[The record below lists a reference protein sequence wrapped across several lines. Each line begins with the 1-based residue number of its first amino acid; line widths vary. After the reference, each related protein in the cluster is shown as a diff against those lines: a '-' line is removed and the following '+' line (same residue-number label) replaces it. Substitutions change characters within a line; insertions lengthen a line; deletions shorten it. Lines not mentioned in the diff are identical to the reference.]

1 MIPRAT
7 TSPDLDLPRLV
18 TDAAVQR
25 PPVRQRAQP
34 SRLSGLIAWARS
46 GWEISGASAPRV
58 LARHLALVALNR
70 TSRARAITALPKSL
84 PVSAY
89 GSIAKAANAQPAAGD
104 VIVPIYN
111 NFEGTRSLLGVLA
124 NDHTFS
130 GKIFV
135 IDDHSPDPRVLPML
149 RAYAQSDARVHVLRN
164 SRNLGFVATCN
175 RGLNASQSN
184 VVILNTD
191 IALPAG
197 GIARL
202 LKRLGS
208 GDNIATVTPFSN
220 SAYGVGFPNLV
231 YANAQPFAVHP
242 DIIDYCLRDMP
253 VADIELPSGNG
264 FCMAIARKAIDT
276 VGTFDESFGRGYG
289 EETDFCQRTAN
300 AGMRH
305 VLATD
310 VYVGHLG
317 GQSFGDNW
325 QDASRRGLLRVLHRH
340 PEFVNNVRSYLAAGE
355 TRAFIFAAMVRLVQ
369 QRSGRA
375 LMRVHDGDKVLGGA
389 QAYLRISRSGAAV
402 TATLTFAG
410 EAYPFHFA
418 NDALLEDCL
427 RWAGAAVA

>member
-1 MIPRAT
+1 MTQLVAGAPAQ
-7 TSPDLDLPRLV
+7 SPTDRWKTRL
-18 TDAAVQR
+18 
-25 PPVRQRAQP
+25 P
-34 SRLSGLIAWARS
+34 SRISGAIAWARS
-46 GWEISGASAPRV
+46 AWEISGASAPLV

-70 TSRARAITALPKSL
+70 TSRSRAIAALPKAL
-84 PVSAY
+84 PLTCAHVTTTAHDSP
-89 GSIAKAANAQPAAGD
+89 IAGE
-104 VIVPIYN
+104 VVVPIYN
-111 NFEGTRSLLGVLA
+111 NFEGTQALLGVLA
-124 NDHTFS
+124 NDHSFS
-130 GKIFV
+130 GKIYL
-135 IDDHSPDPRVLPML
+135 IDDHSPDPRMLPML
-149 RAYAQSDARVHVLRN
+149 RAHAQSDARFHVLRN

-175 RGLNASQSN
+175 RGLNASRGD

-191 IALPAG
+191 IALPTG

-202 LKRLGS
+202 LKRLATA
-208 GDNIATVTPFSN
+208 GDIATVTPFSN

-242 DIIDYCLRDMP
+242 GIIDDCLRGMP

-264 FCMAIARKAIDT
+264 FCMAISRRAIDT

-317 GQSFGDNW
+317 GQSFGNSW
-325 QDASRRGLLRVLHRH
+325 QNASRHGLLRVLHRH
-340 PEFVNNVRSYLAAGE
+340 PAFVKNVRSYLAAGE
-355 TRAFIFAAMVRLVQ
+355 TRAFIFAAMIRLVQ

-389 QAYLRISRSGAAV
+389 HAYLRISKSGSGV
-402 TATLTFAG
+402 MATLTFAG
-410 EAYPFHFA
+410 EVYPFHFA
-418 NDALLEDCL
+418 SDELLEDCL
-427 RWAGAAVA
+427 RWAGTAAA

>member
-1 MIPRAT
+1 MITRAT
-7 TSPDLDLPRLV
+7 TSSDLYVPQLV
-18 TDAAVQR
+18 AETAAQR
-25 PPVRQRAQP
+25 TARNTQHA
-34 SRLSGLIAWARS
+34 SRLTKVLTWARS
-46 GWEISGASAPRV
+46 GWEISGLAAPAV
-58 LARHLALVALNR
+58 LARHLALVTLNR
-70 TSRARAITALPKSL
+70 TSRSRAVTALPKLLS
-84 PVSAY
+84 
-89 GSIAKAANAQPAAGD
+89 AANHSGRAVTANGFVPSGD

-111 NFEGTRSLLGVLA
+111 NYEGTYALLGVLA
-124 NDHTFS
+124 NDHSFS
-130 GKIFV
+130 GKIYL
-135 IDDHSPDPRVLPML
+135 IDDHSPDPRIGPML
-149 RAYAQSDARVHVLRN
+149 RAYAQADSRFVVMRN

-175 RGLNASQSN
+175 RGLNASRAD

-202 LKRLGS
+202 FKRLATS
-208 GDNIATVTPFSN
+208 PDIATVTPFSN

-231 YANAQPFAVHP
+231 YANAQPFAVRP
-242 DIIDYCLRDMP
+242 DLIDRCLRDMP

-264 FCMAIARKAIDT
+264 FCMAIARRAIDA

-289 EETDFCQRTAN
+289 EETDFCQRSSN

-340 PEFVNNVRSYLAAGE
+340 PAFVRNVRSYLAAGE

-389 QAYLRISRSGAAV
+389 QAYLRISKASGAV
-402 TATLTFAG
+402 TATLMFAG
-410 EAYPFHFA
+410 ETYPFFFA
-418 NDALLEDCL
+418 NEELLEQSL
-427 RWAGAAVA
+427 RWAEAVAA

>member
-7 TSPDLDLPRLV
+7 TSPDLGLPSSV
-18 TDAAVQR
+18 SDAKIKRQTPRSR
-25 PPVRQRAQP
+25 PHSP
-34 SRLSGLIAWARS
+34 SRLPGVMAWARS
-46 GWEISGASAPRV
+46 GWEVSGVSAPRV
-58 LARHLALVALNR
+58 LARHLSLVALNR
-70 TSRARAITALPKSL
+70 TSRSRTITALPKALTVNSR
-84 PVSAY
+84 PFV
-89 GSIAKAANAQPAAGD
+89 KAVHDAPATGD

-111 NFEGTRSLLGVLA
+111 NFEGTQSLLGVLTS
-124 NDHTFS
+124 DDTFS
-130 GKIFV
+130 GKIYL
-135 IDDHSPDPRVLPML
+135 IDDHSSDPRVLPML
-149 RAYAQSDARVHVLRN
+149 RAHAQADARFHLLRN

-175 RGLNASQSN
+175 RGLNASRRD

-191 IALPAG
+191 IALPQG

-202 LKRLGS
+202 LKRLTVS
-208 GDNIATVTPFSN
+208 DEIATVTPFSN

-231 YANAQPFAVHP
+231 YANTQPFAVHP
-242 DIIDYCLRDMP
+242 SVIDNCLRDMP
-253 VADIELPSGNG
+253 AADIELPSGNG
-264 FCMAIARKAIDT
+264 FCLAIARKAIDT
-276 VGTFDESFGRGYG
+276 AGTFDESFGRGYG
-289 EETDFCQRTAN
+289 EETDFCQRTTR

-340 PEFVNNVRSYLAAGE
+340 PTFVKSVRSYLAAGE
-355 TRAFIFAAMVRLVQ
+355 TRAFIFAAMIRLVQ

-375 LMRVHDGDKVLGGA
+375 LMRVKDGDKVLGGT
-389 QAYLRISRSGAAV
+389 QAYLRISKSGSTV

-410 EAYPFHFA
+410 EAYSFHFA

-427 RWAGAAVA
+427 KWAGAVAT

>member
-1 MIPRAT
+1 MAC
-7 TSPDLDLPRLV
+7 
-18 TDAAVQR
+18 A
-25 PPVRQRAQP
+25 
-34 SRLSGLIAWARS
+34 
-46 GWEISGASAPRV
+46 
-58 LARHLALVALNR
+58 N
-70 TSRARAITALPKSL
+70 
-84 PVSAY
+84 
-89 GSIAKAANAQPAAGD
+89 AANGMPPAGD
-104 VIVPIYN
+104 VIVPVYN
-111 NFEGTRSLLGVLA
+111 NFEGTQQLLAVLA
-124 NDHTFS
+124 GDRTFS
-130 GKIFV
+130 GKIFL

-149 RAYAQSDARVHVLRN
+149 RAHAHGDERFHVLRN

-175 RGLNASQSN
+175 RGLNASQSD

-191 IALPAG
+191 IALPMG

-202 LKRLGS
+202 LKRLRS
-208 GDNIATVTPFSN
+208 NANIATVTPFSN

-231 YANAQPFAVHP
+231 YANAQPFAVHA

-264 FCMAIARKAIDT
+264 FCMAISRTAIDT

-340 PEFVNNVRSYLAAGE
+340 PSFVRSVRNYLAAGE

-375 LMRVHDGDKVLGGA
+375 LMRVHDGDKLVGGA
-389 QAYLRISRSGAAV
+389 QAYLRISRSGPGV

-418 NDALLEDCL
+418 SDGLLEDCL
-427 RWAGAAVA
+427 QWAGSVAA